1 MVQHGD
7 VLEHTHLFTF
17 KASTEALIKA
27 TNTDSIYPR
36 WLTKSFK
43 GALYVA

>member
-7 VLEHTHLFTF
+7 VLEQDLFTF